1 MLFNL
6 IRFILV
12 ITGTVVG
19 VALGY
24 GLIDQ
29 YGNFLEIEHP
39 GLKFAAL
46 LGCLG
51 YLLSS
56 MAGRELDLYL
66 QAKIETT
73 NSYDLAWAA
82 LGLVFGLISAN
93 LLLIPVYFIL
103 YKDLVHFRFDNQYFN
118 SLVPLITLVIPVFFN
133 LLFAYLGASI
143 VSRYRRGI
151 PRHLPAISSVP
162 PKALDTSVIVDG
174 RIADLIRMSF
184 MEGTFLVPRFVLNEL
199 QFLADS
205 GDQLKRKR
213 GRQALDLLK
222 ALRKEYPDNFL
233 LTEKDYPQV
242 EEVDA
247 KLIEFTRDEAAVMVT
262 LDFNLKRVAE
272 LQNVKVLYLQDLVSI
287 FKPPVQTGEELEIQ
301 ILKPGKET
309 EQGVAFLPDGTMV
322 VVEDGGHDIG
332 KKVKITVTNI
342 LQTTGGRMVFGRI
355 HLKKKAGS

>member
-6 IRFILV
+6 IRFLLV

-29 YGNFLEIEHP
+29 YGNFLEIDHP
-39 GLKFAAL
+39 ELKFAAL

-56 MAGRELDLYL
+56 MAGRELDMYL

-82 LGLVFGLISAN
+82 LGLVMGLVSAN
-93 LLLIPVYFIL
+93 LLLIPIYFIL
-103 YKDLVHFRFDNQYFN
+103 YKDLVQFRFENKYFN
-118 SLVPLITLVIPVFFN
+118 SLVPLVTLMMPIFFN

-143 VSRYRRGI
+143 VTRYRRGV
-151 PRHLPAISSVP
+151 PRHLPTISSVP

-174 RIADLIRMSF
+174 RLADLIRLSF

-205 GDQLKRKR
+205 SDQLKRKR

-222 ALRKEYPDNFL
+222 TLRKEFPDTFL
-233 LTEKDYPQV
+233 LSEKDYPQV

-247 KLIEFTRDEAAVMVT
+247 KLIEFTRDESAVMVT

-287 FKPPVQTGEELEIQ
+287 FKPPVQTGEELEIH
-301 ILKPGKET
+301 ILKPGKEL

-322 VVEDGGHDIG
+322 VVEDGGHDIN
-332 KKVKITVTNI
+332 KQVKITVTNI

-355 HLKKKAGS
+355 HPKRKTGS